1 MRGCIPSYSDS
12 NTAHARRGNAKIV
25 MRRLGLISFLAA
37 SLFGCVTATAPPGAG
52 PPIERISPEEL
63 ARIMPAPRPSLSLAD
78 IVRMSEEGA
87 SAGNVIAKIR
97 ETGSRFELS
106 PSQAVD
112 LHAQGVAKE
121 VLDAIQSAHEQAVRD
136 RIADEI
142 NQRESRH
149 AEQIR
154 REQEM
159 RLNSYYYY
167 DPWLRGYPG
176 YGWGYG
182 YLFRPYGSF
191 YWRR

>member
-1 MRGCIPSYSDS
+1 
-12 NTAHARRGNAKIV
+12 
-25 MRRLGLISFLAA
+25 MRRVALIPILAW
-37 SLFGCVTATAPPGAG
+37 SLFGCATATAPPGAG
-52 PPIERISPEEL
+52 PYIERISPEEL
-63 ARIMPAPRPSLSLAD
+63 ARIMPAPQPKLSLAD
-78 IVRMSEEGA
+78 IVRMSKEGV
-87 SAGNVIAKIR
+87 SARDIVARIR
-97 ETGSRFELS
+97 ETGSSFELG

-112 LHAQGVAKE
+112 LHAQGVGKE

-154 REQEM
+154 REQEL